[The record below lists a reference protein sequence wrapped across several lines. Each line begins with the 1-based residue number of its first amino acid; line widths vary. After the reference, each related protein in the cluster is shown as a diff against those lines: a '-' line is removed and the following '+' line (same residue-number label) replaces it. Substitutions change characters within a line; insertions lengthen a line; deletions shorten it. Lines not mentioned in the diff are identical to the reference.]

1 MRLLVIEDA
10 APLRESLREGLSES
24 GYAVDASANGPDGLR
39 LALSG
44 EYDVILLDLML
55 PGIDGMDILRTLR
68 KRKSP
73 SCILVLTARD
83 ARQDRIRG
91 LDGGADDYLV
101 KPFDFDELLARVRA
115 LLRRKYD
122 VSPLLQIHDLTVNT
136 VTRELKRAGQPIYL
150 SAREFAL
157 LNYLAHNPNRFVTQ
171 EDLWQHVY
179 DMNATLESNVV
190 AVHIASLRRKIE
202 RPGSPRL
209 IHSRR
214 GQGYLL
220 GDLPT

>member
-10 APLRESLREGLSES
+10 GPLRESLREGLAES
-24 GYAVDASANGPDGLR
+24 GYAVDASANGAEGLR

-55 PGIDGMDILRTLR
+55 PGINGLDILRTLR
-68 KRKSP
+68 RKKSP
-73 SCILVLTARD
+73 SCVLILTARD
-83 ARQDRIRG
+83 AREDRIRG
-91 LDGGADDYLV
+91 LDLGADDYLV
-101 KPFDFDELLARVRA
+101 KPFDFDELLARIRA

-122 VSPLLQIHDLTVNT
+122 ASPLITIADLTLNT
-136 VTRELKRAGQPIYL
+136 ITRAVHRTGRPVHL

-157 LNYLAHNPNRFVTQ
+157 LNFLAHNANRFVSQ
-171 EDLWQHVY
+171 SDIWRHVY
-179 DMNATLESNVV
+179 DMNASLESNVV
-190 AVHIASLRRKIE
+190 AVHVASLRRKIE
-202 RPGSPRL
+202 REGLPRL

-220 GDLPT
+220 GELPV